1 MGIRHNAREWAVQFL
16 FQTEFN
22 REDVKLDKALELF
35 WNFQDQLASMDPA
48 DSMEIPADGKS
59 LSKARVFAE
68 ELIRGVISKHR
79 EIDALIEKFAANWDV
94 ERIGTVER
102 NVMRL
107 AIYEMLYRTDIPP
120 VVSINEAVDLAKAFS
135 STESGKF
142 VNGILDRIRAD
153 LKRDARKVDNP
164 RPSPPSLPL
173 P

>member
-22 REDVKLDKALELF
+22 REDVNLDKALELF
-35 WNFQDQLASMDPA
+35 WNFQDHLASMDPA
-48 DSMEIPADGKS
+48 DSMDIPADGKS
-59 LSKARVFAE
+59 LSKARIFAG
-68 ELIRGVISKHR
+68 ELIRGVIAKHR
-79 EIDALIEKFAANWDV
+79 EIDALIESAASNWDV
-94 ERIGTVER
+94 GRIGTVER

-107 AIYEMLYRTDIPP
+107 AVYEMLCRTDIPP
-120 VVSINEAVDLAKAFS
+120 AVSINEAVDLAKAFS

-153 LKRDARKVDNP
+153 LKRDARKADNP
-164 RPSPPSLPL
+164 RQTPPSHPL